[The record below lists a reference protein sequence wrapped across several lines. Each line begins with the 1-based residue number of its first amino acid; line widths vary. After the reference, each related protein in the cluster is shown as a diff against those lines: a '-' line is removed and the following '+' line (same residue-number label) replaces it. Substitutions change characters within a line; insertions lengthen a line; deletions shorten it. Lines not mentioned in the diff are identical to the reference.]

1 MELTDEV
8 EPERGSMVLQD
19 EREHEARKA
28 AHHEAGHLTAA
39 WALNATLYGGDIR
52 SDGRFGGQ
60 AVYRL
65 GGDGGASVD
74 RIVTVLAG
82 PAAQRRF
89 APFEDDGG
97 ERDRERV
104 EQHLDVLCRDPGAA
118 AIVARH
124 CRAEASRLIAAN
136 WDAVEALAFAF
147 LEREA
152 LTGAELA
159 GILADVVEA
168 RRRQHWRNVE
178 ACACPVSTI
187 DPRITR

>member
-1 MELTDEV
+1 MELTEEE
-8 EPERGSMVLQD
+8 EPERGSMVLHD
-19 EREHEARKA
+19 ELEHEARKA

-39 WALNATLYGGDIR
+39 WALDATLYGGDIR

-104 EQHLDVLCRDPGAA
+104 EQHLDVLCRDSGAA

-136 WDAVEALAFAF
+136 WDAVEALASVF
-147 LEREA
+147 LEHEA
-152 LTGAELA
+152 LTGAELEEV
-159 GILADVVEA
+159 LDDVVEA
-168 RRRQHWRNVE
+168 RRRRRMTKMRARADSFN
-178 ACACPVSTI
+178 AIAK
-187 DPRITR
+187 RIA

>member
-1 MELTDEV
+1 MELTDEE
-8 EPERGSMVLQD
+8 EPERGSMVLHD
-19 EREHEARKA
+19 ELEHEARKA
-28 AHHEAGHLTAA
+28 AYHEAGHLTAA
-39 WALNATLYGGDIR
+39 WALDATLYGGDIR
-52 SDGRFGGQ
+52 SDGPFGGQ

-89 APFEDDGG
+89 APWEDDGG

-104 EQHLDVLCRDPGAA
+104 AQHLDVLCRDPTAA

-124 CRAEASRLIAAN
+124 CRGEASRLIAAN
-136 WDAVEALAFAF
+136 WDAVEAIASAF
-147 LEREA
+147 LAQEA
-152 LTGAELA
+152 LTGAELV

-168 RRRQHWRNVE
+168 RRSRRWRE
-178 ACACPVSTI
+178 IADRAQPVATEQE
-187 DPRITR
+187 RIA